1 MSRYSIPRVWFQL
14 QLAPTLTLKMAPTH
28 TSSGLAMAEDQDL
41 KQHQTPVSM
50 QSLAVQASL
59 V

>member
-1 MSRYSIPRVWFQL
+1 MSRYSIPRVWLQL
-14 QLAPTLTLKMAPTH
+14 QLVQTLTLRMALMH

-50 QSLAVQASL
+50 QLLAVQASL